1 MLNMDRGTRRL
12 VAAGAIACALA
23 AGAYATLRVT
33 FGGRPVYIHVR
44 WAPSVDDAVRQRLE
58 QTLGLIEGE
67 PREGRTWGYTLTAP
81 SRANIQTLVQH
92 PAVED
97 THNLNRSTFRAWL
110 SAPRRGYRTEG
121 PVGLETLAVAALM
134 AAVVSFGAAVLRM
147 VTPQG
152 SLAGPATIFSW
163 VSPVIALLAATFIVL
178 LASGSPWYGR
188 LLDED
193 GMVENATALML
204 ALAGVFFA
212 TAWRRMDARPA
223 RYFVGLLS
231 VLLFAAA
238 MEEISWGQR
247 ALQIESPQF
256 FIENSDQREINV
268 HNVLQQALAIR
279 TKHVVGIAFLL
290 YGVASPWLLR
300 PGRLTRERLGRYVVV
315 PPLFLTPA
323 ILISVLFMADVPT
336 GNEEEIGE
344 FLLSLCLCA
353 FGAYQS
359 SQARTAVSLQA

>member
-23 AGAYATLRVT
+23 AGAYTTLRVT

-44 WAPSVDDAVRQRLE
+44 WAPSVDDAARQRLE

-97 THNLNRSTFRAWL
+97 THNLNRSTF
-110 SAPRRGYRTEG
+110 
-121 PVGLETLAVAALM
+121 
-134 AAVVSFGAAVLRM
+134 
-147 VTPQG
+147 
-152 SLAGPATIFSW
+152 
-163 VSPVIALLAATFIVL
+163 
-178 LASGSPWYGR
+178 
-188 LLDED
+188 
-193 GMVENATALML
+193 
-204 ALAGVFFA
+204 
-212 TAWRRMDARPA
+212 RPA

-290 YGVASPWLLR
+290 YGVAFPWLMR
-300 PGRLTRERLGRYVVV
+300 PGRLTLERLGRYVVV
-315 PPLFLTPA
+315 PPLFLSPA
-323 ILISVLFMADVPT
+323 ILISVLFMATPDGQRGGNRGVSAQPVPVCIRGVPVVPGT
-336 GNEEEIGE
+336 T
-344 FLLSLCLCA
+344 FLSIEWARAASRISASLSLTGHALDA
-353 FGAYQS
+353 GKFSGESVVLSFRAAARPS
-359 SQARTAVSLQA
+359 SRCGRRSRPTSSPRVARTYRGRG